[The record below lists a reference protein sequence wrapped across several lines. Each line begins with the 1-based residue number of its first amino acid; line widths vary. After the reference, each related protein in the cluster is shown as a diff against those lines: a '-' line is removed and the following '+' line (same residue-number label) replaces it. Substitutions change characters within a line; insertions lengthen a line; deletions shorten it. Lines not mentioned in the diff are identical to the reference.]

1 MCQGSEELSQ
11 RTRTRQ
17 GSDIAFWTVGYR
29 EISSIPW
36 HSPIAAVSFTWQDP
50 EPGRG
55 LEAKGR
61 LVAGLQLFC
70 TLPRNRALPIE
81 FSLLA
86 LGT

>member
-1 MCQGSEELSQ
+1 MCQGSEELSR

-17 GSDIAFWTVGYR
+17 GSRYR
-29 EISSIPW
+29 LPDCRLQRNILYSLTLSYSG
-36 HSPIAAVSFTWQDP
+36 HQDP
-50 EPGRG
+50 APGRG
-55 LEAKGR
+55 LEAEGR
-61 LVAGLQLFC
+61 LVAGPQLLC